1 MIENDPNI
9 AILELA
15 AQALKPLLGELVLVG
30 GCAVGLLITERARPP
45 VRHTI
50 DVDLITEVTPLSNYY
65 KLCNRL
71 KELGFNESRD
81 IICRWEKG
89 GLVIDIMPTD
99 ENVLNYTN
107 KWYKLAA
114 KMPLRSTLPNGIEIQ
129 HVSAP
134 LLIATKIESYYGRG
148 NGNYLH
154 HDIEDIINLVD
165 GRPEVINELREAPQ
179 YLREFVE
186 QEMDDL
192 LADSRFID
200 SIPSHLNPSAAE
212 QSRIPILIERLRQIA
227 GL

>member
-99 ENVLNYTN
+99 ENVLNFTN